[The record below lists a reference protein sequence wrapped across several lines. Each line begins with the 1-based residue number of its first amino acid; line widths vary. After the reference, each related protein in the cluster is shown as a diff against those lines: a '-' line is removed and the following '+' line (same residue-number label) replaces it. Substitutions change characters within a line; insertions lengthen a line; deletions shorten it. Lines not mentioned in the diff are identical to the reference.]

1 MEDNENNPY
10 QILVCNI
17 KYGTKVHN
25 GAAKKIAQ
33 ADLPDQMT
41 LDVPPTVLQQ
51 ANKNKENFND
61 IIEQFVYNLLYKKFG
76 REINRCQIW
85 LPIESK

>member
-1 MEDNENNPY
+1 MEANESTAY

-33 ADLPDQMT
+33 ADLPDQIS

-51 ANKNKENFND
+51 ANKNKNSFND
-61 IIEQFVYNLLYKKFG
+61 IIEQFTYNLLYKKFG
-76 REINRCQIW
+76 REVYYCQIW
-85 LPIESK
+85 LPLENA

>member
-1 MEDNENNPY
+1 MEATESNSY

-17 KYGTKVHN
+17 KYGTKVHT
-25 GAAKKIAQ
+25 GTAKKIAQ
-33 ADLPDQMT
+33 TDLPDQIS

-51 ANKNKENFND
+51 ANKNKDSFND
-61 IIEQFVYNLLYKKFG
+61 IIEQFAYNLLYKKFG
-76 REINRCQIW
+76 REVNRCQIW